1 MRNFVL
7 ISLLMWCAIVA
18 NATDCDYLMHA
29 QPDSLTRYRVQLQAR
44 NATLDGVLAVKIID
58 GNINGVV
65 VNDFGIKAFA
75 FSISHDRKKVK
86 LQDMMPMLNHWYIKR
101 VLKNDLKLLFNAT
114 CCDQPS
120 TGKKT
125 QITVLDDGSIKMTN
139 TKYHIE
145 YLFTKAQVVESQESG
160 SEDEEIEEEYEITE

>member
-7 ISLLMWCAIVA
+7 ISVLMWCAMVV

-44 NATLDGVLAVKIID
+44 NATLDGVLAVKIVD

-65 VNDFGIKAFA
+65 INDFGIKAFA
-75 FSISHDRKKVK
+75 FIISHDRKKVK
-86 LQDMMPMLNHWYIKR
+86 LQDVMPMLNHWYVKR
-101 VLKNDLKLLFNAT
+101 VLKSDLKLLFNIT
-114 CCDQPS
+114 DCDKQPK
-120 TGKKT
+120 GKKT
-125 QITVLDDGSIKMTN
+125 QIEILDDGSIKMTN

-145 YLFTKAQVVESQESG
+145 YLFTKAQVIETQESG
-160 SEDEEIEEEYEITE
+160 REGEEIELEYEITE

>member
-7 ISLLMWCAIVA
+7 ISVLMLCAMVA
-18 NATDCDYLMHA
+18 NAIDCDYLMHA
-29 QPDSLTRYRVQLQAR
+29 QTDSLTRYRVQLQAR

-75 FSISHDRKKVK
+75 FSISNDRKKVK
-86 LQDMMPMLNHWYIKR
+86 LQDVMPMLNHWYIKR

-114 CCDQPS
+114 SCDKQS
-120 TGKKT
+120 TNNKT
-125 QITVLDDGSIKMTN
+125 QIAVLNDGSIKMTN
-139 TKYHIE
+139 TKYKIE
-145 YLFTKAQVVESQESG
+145 YLFTEAQVVETQELE
-160 SEDEEIEEEYEITE
+160 SEDDEIEAEYEITE